1 MLHYALGSAAEE
13 HALITG
19 ISMGRDDNQVGF
31 QFSSSCT
38 NLFVSYAGARLEC
51 QDIAVR
57 PVFQD
62 KRLQAFN
69 ETPVPCCLWHHGKR
83 QQCRRW
89 LPREVCDMQK
99 MHIRPELAGN
109 RQRIRDGL

>member
-38 NLFVSYAGARLEC
+38 NLVNSVSFADGDRLSF
-51 QDIAVR
+51 R
-57 PVFQD
+57 Y
-62 KRLQAFN
+62 N
-69 ETPVPCCLWHHGKR
+69 ET
-83 QQCRRW
+83 
-89 LPREVCDMQK
+89 
-99 MHIRPELAGN
+99 GN
-109 RQRIRDGL
+109 TNTRTSFTVLYQAP